1 MPLTPGTLVG
11 PYEILGQIGVG
22 GMGEVYRARDTGLHR
37 DVAIKVLPDEF
48 AQDAERLARFER
60 EARTLA
66 SLNHPGI
73 ATIHGLERT
82 GTARALVM
90 EFVDGPTLADRI
102 AEGPLPVDEALAIVR
117 QIADALEAAHD
128 QGIVHRDLKPANIKL
143 RPDGT
148 VKVLDFGLAKTI
160 EPSGAVTGRSMS
172 PTITTPAMT
181 QAGTILG
188 TAAYMSPEQA
198 KGRGVD
204 KRSDVWA
211 LGCVLYELLTGRQA
225 FDGEDVSETLAS
237 ILRSEPDWNAL
248 PENVPPGVVA
258 LLRRMLEKDRR
269 QRVADVAAVTF
280 VLSEPPLMH
289 ARGAVASRMSPVWV
303 GIAALCAL
311 AIGGLSYVAGGRLRV
326 DANRPVTRLTI
337 PLTDDQTLSFAGSAI
352 AISPDGRYVA
362 YVANGRVY
370 LRALNSLETVVVQGS
385 ESNVSVSGGTRR
397 PKFSPD
403 SKWLAF
409 AKDNEIRRVA
419 VAGGPLVTLV
429 QAPGLVNFVWD
440 DDGSLIYQ
448 AEQNLWRAGETGG
461 NAEPIARG
469 LTGRVQSFDVLPG
482 GDLLLSRFPAGTI
495 AAARSEIVVRSIAD
509 GRETV
514 VVTGGIEARY
524 VPTGHLLYYSN
535 GNLLTVPFDLPTLK
549 VTGAPQPVADN
560 VSSAATPEY
569 PVAAAHVALSPAGTL
584 AYVRSRDR
592 RPNVR
597 SLLWVDRAGRE
608 EPLGQRDE
616 PYAYPRLSPD
626 NRFVGVTMQ
635 ADSRDDIWLLDI
647 ARRTARP
654 LTTETSN
661 ERYTVWTPDGKRVA
675 FASSRADDAATWL
688 LSVDGS
694 GAPTR
699 IAGFPVSRYL
709 NFFPTSISPQGDRLV
724 VTSTS
729 PVRTSPSTS
738 ADIWMVPLQGGEPK
752 PLLQTSATER
762 NGEISPNGK
771 WLAYETIENGQ
782 TNIIVRP
789 FPDVES
795 GHWRV
800 SNGGGSQPLWSRDG
814 KELFYLDAANFLN
827 RVPIEAGS
835 SFTTGPQTKLLSR
848 MYVAAIPTYAGRQY
862 DISRDGKRFLVMKEV
877 APTTKEEPTT
887 IVIVQNWFEE
897 LRARR

>member
-11 PYEILGQIGVG
+11 PYEILGPIGVG

-48 AQDAERLARFER
+48 AQDTERLARFER

-66 SLNHPGI
+66 SLNHPNI
-73 ATIHGLERT
+73 ATIHGLELT
-82 GTARALVM
+82 GPTRALVM

-102 AEGPLPVDEALAIVR
+102 AEGALPVDEALAIVR

-160 EPSGAVTGRSMS
+160 EPSGAMTGRSMS

-181 QAGTILG
+181 QAGVILG

-248 PENVPPGVVA
+248 PESVPPAVVV

-280 VLSEPPLMH
+280 VLSEPPLVNPRGVV
-289 ARGAVASRMSPVWV
+289 ARRMSPIVV
-303 GIAALCAL
+303 GIAALGAL
-311 AIGGLSYVAGGRLRV
+311 GIGGLSYVAGGRLSV
-326 DANRPVTRLTI
+326 DAHRPVTRLTI
-337 PLTDDQTLSFAGSAI
+337 PLPDDQTLSFVGSAV
-352 AISPDGRYVA
+352 AISPDGAYVA
-362 YVANGRVY
+362 YTANGQVY
-370 LRALNSLETVVVQGS
+370 LRALNRLETVAVHGS
-385 ESNVSVSGGTRR
+385 EGNVFAPGTRR

-409 AKDNEIRRVA
+409 VRDNEIRKVA
-419 VAGGPLVTLV
+419 VAGGPPVTLV
-429 QAPGLVNFVWD
+429 QAPGLTNFVWAE
-440 DDGSLIYQ
+440 DGSLIYQ
-448 AEQNLWRAGETGG
+448 TEQSLWRVRETGG
-461 NAEPIARG
+461 NPEPVAQG

-495 AAARSEIVVRSIAD
+495 SAARSEIVVRSIAD

-514 VVTGGIEARY
+514 VFAGGVEAHY
-524 VPTGHLLYYSN
+524 VPTGHLLYYSD

-549 VTGAPQPVADN
+549 VTGPPQPVADN
-560 VSSAATPEY
+560 VSSGATPGF
-569 PVAAAHVALSPAGTL
+569 PVAAAHVALSAAGTL
-584 AYVRSRDR
+584 AYVRGTDR
-592 RPNVR
+592 RSNVR
-597 SLLWVDRAGRE
+597 SLRWVDRSGRE
-608 EPLGQRDE
+608 EPLSVRDE
-616 PYAYPRLSPD
+616 PYVYPRLSPD
-626 NRFVGVTMQ
+626 NRFVAVTI
-635 ADSRDDIWLLDI
+635 RTEIRGDIWMLDI
-647 ARRTARP
+647 ARKTARA
-654 LTTETSN
+654 LTTETSD
-661 ERYTVWTPDGKRVA
+661 ERYSVWTPDGKRVA
-675 FASSRADDAATWL
+675 FGSVRGDDAATWL

-694 GAPTR
+694 GAPVR
-699 IAGFPVSRYL
+699 IAGFPVSRYG
-709 NFFPTSISPQGDRLV
+709 NFIPTSIAPQGDRLV

-729 PVRTSPSTS
+729 LTG
-738 ADIWMVPLQGGEPK
+738 ADIWIVPLQGGEPK
-752 PLLQTSATER
+752 PLLQTAATER
-762 NGEISPNGK
+762 NGEISPDGR
-771 WLAYETIENGQ
+771 WLAYESIENGQ
-782 TNIIVRP
+782 SNIIVRP
-789 FPDVES
+789 FPDIQS
-795 GHWRV
+795 GRWTV

-814 KELFYLDAANFLN
+814 KELFYLDAVNFLN

-835 SFTTGPQTKLLSR
+835 SFTTGPHTKLLSR
-848 MYVAAIPTYAGRQY
+848 TYVGTIPTYAGRQY
-862 DISRDGKRFLVMKEV
+862 DISDDGKRFLVMKDV
-877 APTTKEEPTT
+877 ATSTHEEPAT

>member
-60 EARTLA
+60 EARMLA

-102 AEGPLPVDEALAIVR
+102 VEGPLPVDEALAIVR

-160 EPSGAVTGRSMS
+160 EPSGAATGRSMS

-181 QAGTILG
+181 QAGMILG

-211 LGCVLYELLTGRQA
+211 FGCVFYELLTGRHA

-248 PENVPPGVVA
+248 PENMPPAVVA

-280 VLSEPPLMH
+280 VLSELPLVNAH
-289 ARGAVASRMSPVWV
+289 GAVASRRSPIWF
-303 GIAALCAL
+303 GIAALGAL
-311 AIGGLSYVAGGRLRV
+311 AIGGLAYLAGGRPSV
-326 DANRPVTRLTI
+326 DTNRPVTRLTI
-337 PLTDDQTLSFAGSAI
+337 PLTGNQTLSFVGSAI

-362 YVANGRVY
+362 YTTSGQIY
-370 LRALNSLETVVVQGS
+370 LRALDRLEAVVVQGS
-385 ESNVSVSGGTRR
+385 ESNTFAAGATRR
-397 PKFSPD
+397 PRFSPD

-409 AKDNEIRRVA
+409 VKDNEIRRVA
-419 VAGGPLVTLV
+419 VAGGPPVTLV
-429 QAPGLVNFVWD
+429 QAAGLSNFVWAE
-440 DDGSLIYQ
+440 DGSLIYQ
-448 AEQNLWRAGETGG
+448 AEQDLWRAGESGG

-469 LTGRVQSFDVLPG
+469 LTGRVQSVDLLPG
-482 GDLLLSRFPAGTI
+482 GDRLLLSRFPSGTI
-495 AAARSEIVVRSIAD
+495 NAARSEIVVRTIAD

-514 VVTGGIEARY
+514 VFTGGVEAHY
-524 VPTGHLLYYSN
+524 VPTGHLLYYSD

-560 VSSAATPEY
+560 VSSGAAPGF
-569 PVAAAHVALSPAGTL
+569 PVAAAHVALSPGGVL
-584 AYVRSRDR
+584 AYVRGRDR
-592 RPNVR
+592 RSNVR

-608 EPLGQRDE
+608 EPLGVRDE
-616 PYAYPRLSPD
+616 PYVYPRLSPD
-626 NRFVGVTMQ
+626 NRFVAVTMRT
-635 ADSRDDIWLLDI
+635 DIRGDIWMLDI
-647 ARRTARP
+647 ARKTARA
-654 LTTETSN
+654 LTTETSD
-661 ERYTVWTPDGKRVA
+661 ERYTVWTPDGKRIA
-675 FASSRADDAATWL
+675 FGSVRGDDAATWL
-688 LSVDGS
+688 LSADGS
-694 GAPTR
+694 GAPVR
-699 IAGFPVSRYL
+699 IAGFPVSRYG
-709 NFFPTSISPQGDRLV
+709 NFIPTSISPQGDRLI

-729 PVRTSPSTS
+729 LNG
-738 ADIWMVPLQGGEPK
+738 ADLWIVPLQGGEPK
-752 PLLQTSATER
+752 PLVQTSATER
-762 NGEISPNGK
+762 NSEISPDGK
-771 WLAYETIENGQ
+771 WLAYESIENGQ
-782 TNIIVRP
+782 TNVIVRP

-795 GHWRV
+795 GRWTV

-814 KELFYLDAANFLN
+814 KELFYLDTVNFLN

-835 SFTTGPQTKLLSR
+835 SFTTGPQTKLLPR
-848 MYVAAIPTYAGRQY
+848 TYVATIPTYAGRQY

-877 APTTKEEPTT
+877 ATTTNEEPTT